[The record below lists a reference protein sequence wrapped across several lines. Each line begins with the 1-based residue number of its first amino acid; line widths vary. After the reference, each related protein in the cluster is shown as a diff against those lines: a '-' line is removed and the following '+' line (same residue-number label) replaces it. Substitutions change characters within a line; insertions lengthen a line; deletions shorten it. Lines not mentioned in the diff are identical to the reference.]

1 MSNPGQQLQQN
12 QQAQQA
18 NRGGAA
24 ANANANAAAAT
35 NVNASYRLPSNL
47 CMNHAIKL
55 AIVEDKPI
63 MLDYWT
69 ASLDKSVVIG
79 VGENKEKLL
88 VKSEDEYTSTI
99 SKIFKVETE
108 YIIMTENSIYIVSND
123 IPTKRIN

>member
-1 MSNPGQQLQQN
+1 MSNQPP
-12 QQAQQA
+12 A

-24 ANANANAAAAT
+24 AASPANNASANANANANNT
-35 NVNASYRLPSNL
+35 SSYRLPSNL

-99 SKIFKVETE
+99 AKIFKVETE
-108 YIIMTENSIYIVSND
+108 YIIMTENSIYLVSND